1 MSQSDCVPATVL
13 NPPGFSRKGLSLSPP
28 RLGGSFGSRS
38 LPFHANA
45 AWSGSRCLYAGHHLA
60 NKRAPARL
68 IPGSDTHPG
77 FDVSR
82 SYFDTSQAAT
92 HVFPTP
98 T

>member
-13 NPPGFSRKGLSLSPP
+13 NPPGFSRKGHSLSLPE
-28 RLGGSFGSRS
+28 GGGFGSRS
-38 LPFHANA
+38 LPFRTNA

-77 FDVSR
+77 FDANR
-82 SYFDTSQAAT
+82 SYFDTSKAAT

>member
-13 NPPGFSRKGLSLSPP
+13 NPPVSAVRDTPSRCPDE
-28 RLGGSFGSRS
+28 GGGFGSRS

-77 FDVSR
+77 FDANR

>member
-13 NPPGFSRKGLSLSPP
+13 NPPGFSRKGRSLSPP
-28 RLGGSFGSRS
+28 QLGDSFGSRS
-38 LPFHANA
+38 LPFHTDA
-45 AWSGSRCLYAGHHLA
+45 AWPGSRCLYAGHRLA

-68 IPGSDTHPG
+68 IPGLGSYPGSD
-77 FDVSR
+77 VNR
-82 SYFDTSQAAT
+82 SYFDTSQAVT